1 MMSVQGVDLDANAR
15 RVWRDGVEIR
25 MSNKEFDLL
34 HALISRPGEIVTRE
48 ELMRDVW
55 QTNFWTSA
63 KTIDVHLGW
72 VRKKLGDDTRRPTL
86 ITTIRGRGL
95 RFEVTAPV
103 YADVVSPVSGGR
115 RAGRAHRQDG
125 LLTPRP
131 AAARYARRVT
141 APPSATPV
149 LAVIGGGQLARMM
162 AQAAVGLGVPL
173 RLLAEGPDV
182 SAAQVVPRPAGR
194 RLPRPRD
201 AARGRGRLLGGD
213 LRPRARARPSTCTP

>member
-1 MMSVQGVDLDANAR
+1 MMSVQGVDLDAGAR

-103 YADVVSPVSGGR
+103 YADMPAPVSNVIPI
-115 RAGRAHRQDG
+115 AK
-125 LLTPRP
+125 
-131 AAARYARRVT
+131 T
-141 APPSATPV
+141 AS
-149 LAVIGGGQLARMM
+149 
-162 AQAAVGLGVPL
+162 
-173 RLLAEGPDV
+173 
-182 SAAQVVPRPAGR
+182 
-194 RLPRPRD
+194 
-201 AARGRGRLLGGD
+201 
-213 LRPRARARPSTCTP
+213 

>member
-1 MMSVQGVDLDANAR
+1 MMSVQGVDVDESAR
-15 RVWRDGVEIR
+15 RVWRDGIEIR

-95 RFEVTAPV
+95 RFEENAPV
-103 YADVVSPVSGGR
+103 YADLPTVSTLPTSVSQQVVSS
-115 RAGRAHRQDG
+115 
-125 LLTPRP
+125 
-131 AAARYARRVT
+131 AA
-141 APPSATPV
+141 SAT
-149 LAVIGGGQLARMM
+149 
-162 AQAAVGLGVPL
+162 AAT
-173 RLLAEGPDV
+173 A
-182 SAAQVVPRPAGR
+182 S
-194 RLPRPRD
+194 
-201 AARGRGRLLGGD
+201 
-213 LRPRARARPSTCTP
+213 